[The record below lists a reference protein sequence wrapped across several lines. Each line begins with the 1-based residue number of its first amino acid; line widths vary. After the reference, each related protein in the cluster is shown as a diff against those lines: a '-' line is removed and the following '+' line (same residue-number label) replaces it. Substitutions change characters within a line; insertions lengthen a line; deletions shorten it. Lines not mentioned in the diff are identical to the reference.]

1 MENLFSAF
9 GIDYKILL
17 AQLFNFFLIFFI
29 IYKFLL
35 RPLSKVIEERQ
46 NKISE
51 GLRLREESKKLI
63 KKIRKIKES
72 ILNKAYKERENILL
86 EAETIK
92 KQNLDNLMKE
102 IAALREKMLLNLDKE
117 KFMLEEKFYSDLNEK
132 FPKIF
137 SKMSKRIFH
146 NKELNEEFI
155 KNMLSNN
162 GSKNSWTNN
171 N

>member
-29 IYKFLL
+29 IYKLLL
-35 RPLSKVIEERQ
+35 RPLNKVIEERQ

-51 GLRLREESKKLI
+51 GLRLQEESKKLI
-63 KKIRKIKES
+63 KKIKEIKKS
-72 ILNKAYKERENILL
+72 ILHKAYKERENIFL
-86 EAETIK
+86 EAEIIK

-102 IAALREKMLLNLDKE
+102 ITALREKMLLNLDKE
-117 KFMLEEKFYSDLNEK
+117 KMMLEEKFYSDLNAK

-137 SKMSKRIFH
+137 SEMSKKIFH
-146 NKELNEEFI
+146 DKELNEEFI
-155 KNMLSNN
+155 KNILSNN
-162 GSKNSWTNN
+162 GGKNYWTNN

>member
-35 RPLSKVIEERQ
+35 HPLSKVIEERQ

-117 KFMLEEKFYSDLNEK
+117 KLMLEEKFYSDLNEK